1 MADSN
6 STSNQDDKTREIL
19 QNFLEDEILSAQESV
34 RRSRLFGVIII
45 GVVCLYMGYI
55 TNGLRAFLEPKQA
68 AEFATMFVS
77 SQVAS
82 KTDLV
87 ATRIQEKI
95 PELITGLP
103 DHLLKEIPGYREDV
117 EESVV
122 STARAHMTEVAAQL
136 DANLKLFLEEN
147 QENVKALLAS
157 DNELTEPD
165 EAFKEAL
172 FAQIMDFLETVPPD
186 GNSLADRLATSLK
199 MLSDAE
205 ANVEHLTKNQN
216 LGPSERKTRY
226 ALAVLADSISDDLHR
241 FELNKKFEQK

>member
-1 MADSN
+1 MPD
-6 STSNQDDKTREIL
+6 STSSPNQDDKTREIL
-19 QNFLEDEILSAQESV
+19 QNFLEDEILSAQDAV
-34 RRSRLFGVIII
+34 RRSRLFGVIIV

-55 TNGLRAFLEPKQA
+55 TNSLRAFLQPQQA
-68 AEFATMFVS
+68 AEIATMFIS

-87 ATRIQEKI
+87 ASRIQEKI

-103 DHLLKEIPGYREDV
+103 DHLLSEIPRYRQDV

-122 STARAHMTEVAAQL
+122 STARAHMTEVASQL
-136 DANLKLFLEEN
+136 DQNLKLFLESN
-147 QENVKALLAS
+147 QESVKALLDS
-157 DNELTEPD
+157 DSEVTEAD

-186 GNSLADRLATSLK
+186 GASLADRLSTSLK

-205 ANVEHLTKNQN
+205 NKVEHLAKNQN
-216 LGPSERKTRY
+216 LSASERKTRY

-241 FELNKKFEQK
+241 FELNKKFKDK